1 MPFLLFIL
9 FVAVPF
15 IELALLIFL
24 GQQVGFWP
32 TIGLVVA
39 TAVLGAV
46 VLNYQGLQTM
56 QRISAALSSGEPP
69 IQPVVDGFFL
79 VISGAFLLTPGV
91 ITDAAGLLLLVPQV
105 RRAIARWVF
114 SRVLRHGSFTVNTY
128 RTDGARDAS
137 GRPEASR
144 VDDDFFTGPSGSPS
158 GTPGGAPGDGRE
170 RDWHGPGRSG
180 ERKPRPRPS
189 SGPVIDGEFEEIEK
203 KP

>member
-46 VLNYQGLQTM
+46 VLNRQGLQTM

-69 IQPVVDGFFL
+69 IEPVVDGFFL
-79 VISGAFLLTPGV
+79 VIAGAFLLTPGV

-105 RRAIARWVF
+105 RRAIARWGF
-114 SRVLRHGSFTVNTY
+114 ARALRHGSFTVHTY
-128 RTDGARDAS
+128 HSDGARDAP
-137 GRPEASR
+137 GPRGEPR
-144 VDDDFFTGPSGSPS
+144 VDDDFVARPSGAH
-158 GTPGGAPGDGRE
+158 GENRD
-170 RDWHGPGRSG
+170 RDWQSPGRSG

-189 SGPVIDGEFEEIEK
+189 SGPVIDGEFEEIDK
-203 KP
+203 KS